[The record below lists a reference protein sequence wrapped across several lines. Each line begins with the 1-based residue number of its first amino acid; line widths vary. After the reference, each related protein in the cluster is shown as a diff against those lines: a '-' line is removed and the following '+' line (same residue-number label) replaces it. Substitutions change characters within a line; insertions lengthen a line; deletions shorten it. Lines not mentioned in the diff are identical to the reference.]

1 MWWDVRQA
9 CSRKGTGGE
18 NNWIRRR
25 QTEIQRA
32 RETDK
37 RGKGEGEGERV
48 DGVVKS
54 LRKFKKKFVEQV
66 GE

>member
-25 QTEIQRA
+25 QTEIQRY
-32 RETDK
+32 RERERQTN
-37 RGKGEGEGERV
+37 GERERERERELMGWSKV
-48 DGVVKS
+48 
-54 LRKFKKKFVEQV
+54 
-66 GE
+66 